1 MSQPSAAPPPEVGPG
16 SSPTRLT
23 RADLG
28 SWLSGPGS
36 VQPPTRPD
44 GTAWAYPGERLGLPE
59 QGAGSVARFG
69 RRVAALV
76 VDWLA
81 ALLLVR
87 LFFPGLEYGS
97 PESSFAT
104 LAVFA
109 TEVALFTWLA
119 GSSFGQRLLG
129 LQVVRLGGG
138 PRGPGLLRAVGR
150 AFLLC
155 LAIPPLIWDRD
166 QRGLHDR
173 LVGTVL
179 LRT

>member
-1 MSQPSAAPPPEVGPG
+1 M
-16 SSPTRLT
+16 
-23 RADLG
+23 
-28 SWLSGPGS
+28 
-36 VQPPTRPD
+36 QPPTRPD